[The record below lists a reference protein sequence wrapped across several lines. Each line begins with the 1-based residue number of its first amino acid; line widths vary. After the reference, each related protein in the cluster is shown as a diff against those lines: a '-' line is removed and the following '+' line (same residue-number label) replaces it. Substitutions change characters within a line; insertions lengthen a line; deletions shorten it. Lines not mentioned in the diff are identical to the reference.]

1 MSNIVY
7 FDEKKHLGLKIK
19 LYKFCKKYENK
30 KLKIIDN
37 KGNVF
42 KSKFLFFY
50 NFVINKDFYKES
62 MRNILLEYFSKCES
76 FYPGS
81 SFLFAKLI
89 SGFSSFDNK
98 DNKISKN
105 FGLFENYI
113 KTVSEYGPEFLE
125 LIKFSGPESSIKLE
139 TTNSNNIS
147 VIKKS
152 SSRFYFS
159 NNNLTASIFFK
170 NKSKIKRS
178 VRCVVIDGFLEREK
192 EIFQLLEKS
201 YIEKKIPVIF
211 CRGISN
217 NLLNFINSFITK
229 NKFPVLI
236 YDNKF
241 NHDDPFSFLDFSKI
255 NGSLPV
261 SIDTGDDVRYDCYN
275 KSFIIENCI
284 LSRDYIEFKP
294 DKGFSRDL
302 IKEIDEQKNI
312 CHDEESR
319 RYLNNRKKR
328 CGINIVEIYIPNLQK
343 RKIQEFKFLIQCYNS
358 IAKFG
363 MIENKGTIYGRQ
375 EIDVVNK
382 LYEKFNSIVNNTS
395 IVLELKKEN
404 EYGTKEKD

>member
-7 FDEKKHLGLKIK
+7 LDEKKHLGLKIK
-19 LYKFCKKYENK
+19 LHKFCKNYDNK

-42 KSKFLFFY
+42 KSRFLFFY
-50 NFVINKDFYKES
+50 NFVINKAFQIDPL
-62 MRNILLEYFSKCES
+62 RNILLEYFSKCES

-89 SGFSSFDNK
+89 SGFSSFDMKKNK
-98 DNKISKN
+98 FSKN
-105 FGLFENYI
+105 YKTFEKYI

-125 LIKFSGPESSIKLE
+125 LIKFAGPEASIKLE
-139 TTNSNNIS
+139 TTNATNIS
-147 VIKKS
+147 VFKRS

-170 NKSKIKRS
+170 NKNKVKRT
-178 VRCVVIDGFLEREK
+178 VRCVVIDGYLEREK

-201 YIEKKIPVIF
+201 FIEKKTPVIF
-211 CRGISN
+211 CRGLST

-229 NKFPVLI
+229 NRFPVLI

-241 NHDDPFSFLDFSKI
+241 SHDDPFSFLDFAKI
-255 NGSLPV
+255 NNSLPV
-261 SIDTGDDVRYDCYN
+261 SIDTGDDVRYDCYE

-284 LSRDYIEFKP
+284 LTRDYIEFNP
-294 DKGFSRDL
+294 DKKFSKDL
-302 IKEIDEQKNI
+302 LKEIDEQKNM
-312 CHDEESR
+312 CHDDESKK
-319 RYLNNRKKR
+319 YIANRKKR
-328 CGINIVEIYIPNLQK
+328 CGINIVEIYLPKLQK
-343 RKIQEFKFLIQCYNS
+343 RKIQEFKFLIHCYNS

-363 MIENKGTIYGRQ
+363 MIENDGIIYGRQ

-382 LYEKFNSIVNNTS
+382 LYEKFNSIINNTS
-395 IVLELKKEN
+395 IILELKKED
-404 EYGTKEKD
+404 KDAS